1 MIFQEINPRRCGSHG
16 RMGVDSAIRNWLC
29 LGTRCRRFFFGS
41 QEASPKSVFFEVFC
55 ERHQFIALNMV
66 QKSIFIECAWPHF
79 RFEIWRMATS
89 DVSWTDGR
97 IRHIHP
103 DFSGK
108 VLYR

>member
-1 MIFQEINPRRCGSHG
+1 MAGWALTRQFEIGSAWAPD
-16 RMGVDSAIRNWLC
+16 VAV
-29 LGTRCRRFFFGS
+29 FFGS
-41 QEASPKSVFFEVFC
+41 QEASPKLVFFEVFC

-66 QKSIFIECAWPHF
+66 QKTIFIECAWPQF

-103 DFSGK
+103 DFSCK